1 MKRIPILLIAFF
13 LCAAPALRA
22 QDAAT
27 QERLDKLT
35 GQVQD
40 LIASQEAV
48 QKRLD
53 ALQADLRDLHD
64 RVNSANSSAPTP
76 EDLRRLGEKIEEVD
90 RKRAADY
97 ERIVS
102 QIENLGKAVTAA
114 PPPTRPRQPAAEET
128 APASA
133 PASTSDK
140 GYEYVIKRGDKLSLI
155 AQAFREK
162 DIKVS
167 VKDILDANPG
177 LNPDRLRVGKKIF
190 IPAPKP

>member
-1 MKRIPILLIAFF
+1 MKRIPFLLIVFS

-64 RVNSANSSAPTP
+64 RVNSANTSAPTP

-102 QIENLGKAVTAA
+102 QIENLGKAVTTA
-114 PPPTRPRQPAAEET
+114 PPPPVRPRKQAAEEA

-133 PASTSDK
+133 SDK
-140 GYEYVIKRGDKLSLI
+140 GYEYVIKRGDSLSLI
-155 AQAFREK
+155 AVAFREK
-162 DIKVS
+162 NIKVS
-167 VKDILDANPG
+167 VKEILDANPG
-177 LNPDRLRVGKKIF
+177 VNPDRLRVGQKIF
-190 IPAPKP
+190 IPAPKQ

>member
-1 MKRIPILLIAFF
+1 MKRIAFLLLVFF

-64 RVNSANSSAPTP
+64 RVTSANTSAPTT

-114 PPPTRPRQPAAEET
+114 PPPPLRSRKPAVEET

-133 PASTSDK
+133 SDK

-177 LNPDRLRVGKKIF
+177 LNPDRLRVGQKIF
-190 IPAPKP
+190 IPAPKQ